1 MPPTSPPP
9 CPVLLVEDDPDLRG
23 ALAEVLT
30 EEGFTVHT
38 AQDGREAL
46 HLRGAAGLADAGAR

>member
-1 MPPTSPPP
+1 
-9 CPVLLVEDDPDLRG
+9 VRLVEDHPDLR
-23 ALAEVLT
+23 AAPT
-30 EEGFTVHT
+30 EEGFTLHT